1 MAEIKS
7 PGLTLLLLLGVQL
20 ACAQENGDSSE
31 TPVNLRPFQ
40 LILPRDHLFSDW
52 YGVRS
57 RLEEQG
63 FIPTLAFVTDIA
75 GNPTGGKDQ
84 SITHADN
91 LGLDA

>member
-7 PGLTLLLLLGVQL
+7 PGLTLLLLLGVRL
-20 ACAQENGDSSE
+20 VCAQENGDSSE
-31 TPVNLRPFQ
+31 THVNLRPLQ
-40 LILPRDHLFSDW
+40 LILPRDHLFGDW

-57 RLEEQG
+57 RIEEQG
-63 FIPTLAFVTDIA
+63 FIPTLTFVTDIA

-84 SITHADN
+84 GITHADN